1 MTDARDPVILVVD
14 DEDLIRAAERRILES
29 DGYRVVDADSGPA
42 ALALM
47 ADGQHVDLL
56 VADLQMPDLKG
67 HEMAKQLHL
76 LLPDLRVLYVT
87 GHIDILM
94 NDRPVLW
101 EGEAFLEKPFTI
113 DGLKE
118 AVSLLLYGTLHKPQ

>member
-47 ADGQHVDLL
+47 ADGRHVDLL
-56 VADLQMPDLKG
+56 VADLEMPDLKG

-87 GHIDILM
+87 GHIDMLM

-113 DGLKE
+113 NGLKE
-118 AVSLLLYGTLHKPQ
+118 AVSLLLFGTLQKPH